1 MKTNKFQYLFF
12 NCFLLVGVA
21 SMAVSNIIMRNYTNN
36 AYLVYLF
43 LLPLILLTP
52 LILPN
57 SKQSL
62 KICLNNT
69 LLRILFFSYQ
79 LIFSFVLI
87 VQIVHVFIQISGNR
101 HPGRNQRKQYTANH
115 NKSNHD
121 NDQFFIHQIDYTPHF
136 FLQKEYGSQKNQI
149 SDHTPKETEP
159 NTILNKRL
167 TNKER
172 FCPDKLHR
180 FNQKTLRIYGQMD
193 GIPDQGKRNQ
203 HQCSPCYQQDQ
214 TDTPNIFIDHM
225 HQRLLIRHLLHQF
238 VF

>member
-1 MKTNKFQYLFF
+1 MSLFRYL
-12 NCFLLVGVA
+12 A
-21 SMAVSNIIMRNYTNN
+21 TDIREETKESNIPQTITKATMIMINS
-36 AYLVYLF
+36 LF
-43 LLPLILLTP
+43 IRLTTLPT
-52 LILPN
+52 
-57 SKQSL
+57 
-62 KICLNNT
+62 
-69 LLRILFFSYQ
+69 
-79 LIFSFVLI
+79 SF
-87 VQIVHVFIQISGNR
+87 
-101 HPGRNQRKQYTANH
+101 A
-115 NKSNHD
+115 
-121 NDQFFIHQIDYTPHF
+121 
-136 FLQKEYGSQKNQI
+136 KEYGSQKNQI

-172 FCPDKLHR
+172 FCLDKLHR

-238 VF
+238 VLISSSR